1 MLKRSRSSTE
11 FKQKHQNKSP
21 KSVTESSFF
30 FDTFLFSIKPNK
42 ANPDLSVW
50 VIKEDDS
57 FNTHYSAK
65 ITYFRNRLD
74 ENEFYPPETEVYQ
87 TLMDFLSQ
95 IEFNLMEK
103 VHVEELDNNFKILE
117 DFFKNLMSLQSPSR
131 DEEMHEQL
139 DIMRALT
146 LLTDPS
152 LCF

>member
-11 FKQKHQNKSP
+11 FKQKYQNKSP
-21 KSVTESSFF
+21 KSVTESSVF

-42 ANPDLSVW
+42 ANPDLSFW
-50 VIKEDDS
+50 AIKEDDS
-57 FNTHYSAK
+57 FNTHYSAM
-65 ITYFRNRLD
+65 ITCFRNRLD

-87 TLMDFLSQ
+87 ILMDFLCQ

-103 VHVEELDNNFKILE
+103 VHAEELDNNFQILE
-117 DFFKNLMSLQSPSR
+117 DFFKNLMTLQSPSR
-131 DEEMHEQL
+131 DEEMQEQL
-139 DIMRALT
+139 DIMRSLT